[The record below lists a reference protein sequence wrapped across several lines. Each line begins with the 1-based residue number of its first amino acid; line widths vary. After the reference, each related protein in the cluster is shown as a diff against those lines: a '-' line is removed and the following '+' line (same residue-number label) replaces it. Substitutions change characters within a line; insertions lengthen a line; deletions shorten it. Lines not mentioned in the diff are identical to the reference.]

1 VAPRGVTG
9 QGSQDLPTTTHFA
22 QIAGGVTEDMVAGR
36 LACGPD
42 PERHIAAIQA
52 YANAGYDEVHIAQIG
67 PDQAGMI
74 RFYEREILPHF
85 R

>member
-1 VAPRGVTG
+1 VCWHEKVDEAVR
-9 QGSQDLPTTTHFA
+9 
-22 QIAGGVTEDMVAGR
+22 IAHR
-36 LACGPD
+36 LWLTCGPA